1 MKEFRFWQIITFQF
15 LHQVPMPFHL
25 FFNCLGLY
33 FFGRA
38 VRTHSE
44 LGFSSDSTLPAG
56 FRWNCP
62 TRGGASATLSDA
74 AVIGASAGV
83 MGLLAAYATL
93 FRCGT

>member
-38 VRTHSE
+38 VE
-44 LGFSSDSTLPAG
+44 DALGSWG
-56 FRWNCP
+56 FLRLYFASGYSWNCP
-62 TRGGASATLSDA
+62 TRGGASATLS
-74 AVIGASAGV
+74 
-83 MGLLAAYATL
+83 
-93 FRCGT
+93 